1 MSLTLQ
7 PRYNDL
13 LLHEKCGTLVERS
26 IAVDRRTG
34 EEVFAPARMGDRSYD
49 FYCGRCNCPVHLGQT
64 VACDGDK
71 IPRWAFWDPERMEES
86 RKGYSEAVAI
96 AAGKLQMKPDSVR
109 ADAMDQLAA
118 AVREQREAEAARLL
132 EEIEAED
139 RERGTS

>member
-1 MSLTLQ
+1 MNRTLQ
-7 PRYNDL
+7 PRYTDL
-13 LLHEKCGTLVERS
+13 RVHERCGFLVERTIGVS
-26 IAVDRRTG
+26 RSTG
-34 EEVFAPARMGDRSYD
+34 DEINVPQKVGDRYYD

-64 VACDGDK
+64 VACDGDN
-71 IPRWAFWDPERMEES
+71 IPRWAFWDQERMEES

-109 ADAMDQLAA
+109 ADARDQLAA